1 VPEKEEVGFMKLTCE
16 RDKLLGA
23 FQTAATVVPSRSPK
37 PILQCVKLEIKG
49 SVVTLMAT
57 DLEVGV
63 RIEVEGVSADGDG
76 AIILPVQIFGNILR
90 EGNDEKLKITVK
102 SKGITIQGD
111 HSKYELPYQD
121 PEEYPEVADFQDDAY
136 LQLPALLFKELV
148 RRTLFATDNESS
160 RYALGGV
167 LLEAEV
173 KKPGEGVLV
182 AVGTDGRRLA
192 KMSGP
197 MEVVGDVELSGG
209 PMIVPA
215 KSMQLIDRAM
225 VDLEGVV
232 QIAPHAND
240 ILVRAGSATIY
251 SRLVEGRFP
260 KWREAIPSRSDAL
273 QVDVTVGPMYSALRQ
288 AAIVASDESR
298 GIEFSFGGGS
308 LVLKGTTSEAGQ
320 SRIEFPIPY
329 DGEEITVSMNHRY
342 VGDFLKVLDPES
354 TFTVEIQ
361 NSESPALFTTSDG
374 YAYVVM
380 PLATNR

>member
-1 VPEKEEVGFMKLTCE
+1 MKLTCE

-23 FQTAATVVPSRSPK
+23 FQVAATVAPSRSPK
-37 PILQCVKLEIKG
+37 PILQCVKLEVKD
-49 SVVTLMAT
+49 SVATLMAT

-63 RIEVEGVSADGDG
+63 RIVVEGVQADGDG
-76 AIILPVQIFGNILR
+76 AVILPVQVFGNILR
-90 EGNDEKLKITVK
+90 EGCDEKLKIAVK
-102 SKGITIQGD
+102 SKGIGVQGD
-111 HSKYELPYQD
+111 HSKYDLPYQD
-121 PEEYPEVADFQDDAY
+121 PEEYPEVADFGDEAH
-136 LQLPALLFKELV
+136 LKLPALLFKELI

-160 RYALGGV
+160 RYALGGI
-167 LLEAEV
+167 LLEVEQV
-173 KKPGEGVLV
+173 SGSDGVLV

-192 KMSGP
+192 KMAGP
-197 MEVVGDVELSGG
+197 IEIVGDIQLNDA
-209 PMIVPA
+209 PIIVPA
-215 KSMQLIDRAM
+215 KSMQLVDRAM
-225 VDLEGVV
+225 LDLEGEVL
-232 QIAPHAND
+232 IAPHTND
-240 ILVRAGSATIY
+240 VLVRTGVSTIY

-260 KWREAIPSRSDAL
+260 KWREALPSRSDVP
-273 QVDVTVGPMYSALRQ
+273 QVEVTVGPMYSALRQ

-308 LVLKGTTSEAGQ
+308 LVLKGITAETGQ

-342 VGDFLKVLDPES
+342 VGDFLRVLDQES
-354 TFTVEIQ
+354 TFTVEVQ

>member
-1 VPEKEEVGFMKLTCE
+1 MKLTCE

-23 FQTAATVVPSRSPK
+23 FQTAATVAPSRSPK
-37 PILQCVKLEIKG
+37 PILQCVKLEVKG
-49 SVVTLMAT
+49 GVATLMAT
-57 DLEVGV
+57 DMEVGV
-63 RIEVEGVSADGDG
+63 RIEVEGVTADGDG
-76 AIILPVQIFGNILR
+76 AIILPVHVFGNILR

-102 SKGITIQGD
+102 SKGVGVQGD
-111 HSKYELPYQD
+111 HSKYELPLQD
-121 PEEYPEVADFQDDAY
+121 PEEFPEVADFKDDAF
-136 LQLPALLFKELV
+136 LKLPSLLFRELI

-167 LLEAEV
+167 LLEVEKAS
-173 KKPGEGVLV
+173 GGSQLV

-192 KMSGP
+192 KMAGP
-197 MEVVGDVELSGG
+197 IEVVGDVALDSG

-215 KSMQLIDRAM
+215 KSMQLIERAIL
-225 VDLEGVV
+225 DLEGEV

-240 ILVRAGSATIY
+240 VLVRTGATTVY

-260 KWREAIPSRSDAL
+260 KWREAFPSRSDVPR
-273 QVDVTVGPMYSALRQ
+273 VDVTVGPMYSALRQ

-308 LVLKGTTSEAGQ
+308 LVLKGITAETGE

-329 DGEEITVSMNHRY
+329 DGEEINVSMNHRY
-342 VGDFLKVLDPES
+342 VGDFLRVLDQES
-354 TFTVEIQ
+354 TFTVEVQ
-361 NSESPALFTTSDG
+361 NSESPALFTTPDG

>member
-1 VPEKEEVGFMKLTCE
+1 MKLTCE

-23 FQTAATVVPSRSPK
+23 FQVAATVAPSRSPK
-37 PILQCVKLEIKG
+37 PILQCVKLEVKD
-49 SVVTLMAT
+49 SVATLMAT

-63 RIEVEGVSADGDG
+63 RIVVEGVQADGDG
-76 AIILPVQIFGNILR
+76 AVILPVQVFGNILR
-90 EGNDEKLKITVK
+90 EGCDEKLKITVK
-102 SKGITIQGD
+102 SKGIGVQGD
-111 HSKYELPYQD
+111 HSKYDLPYQD
-121 PEEYPEVADFQDDAY
+121 PEEYPEVADFGDEAH
-136 LQLPALLFKELV
+136 LKLPALLFKELI

-160 RYALGGV
+160 RYALGGI
-167 LLEAEV
+167 LLEVEQV
-173 KKPGEGVLV
+173 SGSDGVLV

-192 KMSGP
+192 KMAGP
-197 MEVVGDVELSGG
+197 IEIVGDIQLNDA
-209 PMIVPA
+209 PIIVPA
-215 KSMQLIDRAM
+215 KSMQLVDRAM
-225 VDLEGVV
+225 LDLEGEVL
-232 QIAPHAND
+232 IAPHTND
-240 ILVRAGSATIY
+240 VLVRTGVSTIY

-260 KWREAIPSRSDAL
+260 KWREALPSRSDVP
-273 QVDVTVGPMYSALRQ
+273 QVEVTVGPMYSALRQ

-308 LVLKGTTSEAGQ
+308 LVLKGITAETGQ

-342 VGDFLKVLDPES
+342 VGDFLRVLDQES
-354 TFTVEIQ
+354 TFTVEVQ

>member
-1 VPEKEEVGFMKLTCE
+1 MKLTCE

-23 FQTAATVVPSRSPK
+23 FQVAATVAPSRSPK
-37 PILQCVKLEIKG
+37 PILQCVKLEVKD
-49 SVVTLMAT
+49 SVATLMAT

-63 RIEVEGVSADGDG
+63 RIAVEGVQADGDG
-76 AIILPVQIFGNILR
+76 AVILPVQVFGNILR
-90 EGNDEKLKITVK
+90 EGCDEKLKITVK
-102 SKGITIQGD
+102 SKGIGVQGD
-111 HSKYELPYQD
+111 HSKYDLPYQD
-121 PEEYPEVADFQDDAY
+121 PEEYPEVADFGDGAH
-136 LQLPALLFKELV
+136 LKLPALLFKELI

-167 LLEAEV
+167 LLEVEHV
-173 KKPGEGVLV
+173 SGSEGVLV

-192 KMSGP
+192 KMAGP
-197 MEVVGDVELSGG
+197 IEIVGDIQLSDA
-209 PMIVPA
+209 PIIVPA
-215 KSMQLIDRAM
+215 KSMQLVDRAM
-225 VDLEGVV
+225 LDLEGEVLLS
-232 QIAPHAND
+232 PHTND
-240 ILVRAGSATIY
+240 VLIRTGASTIY

-260 KWREAIPSRSDAL
+260 KWREALPSRSDVP
-273 QVDVTVGPMYSALRQ
+273 QVEVTVGPMYSALRQ

-308 LVLKGTTSEAGQ
+308 LVLKGITAETGQ

-342 VGDFLKVLDPES
+342 VGDFLRVLDQES
-354 TFTVEIQ
+354 TFTVEVQ